1 MTSITSIS
9 AFHALKTIKK
19 SKVIDEN
26 NNFSETDP
34 KQSKKFDS
42 FWNFKAKTIERFQ
55 NFLPKD
61 FQSKAATSTNKN
73 EDF

>member
-26 NNFSETDP
+26 NNFSETGWFFEIYLDFCLTR
-34 KQSKKFDS
+34 KFTLIHLFDS
-42 FWNFKAKTIERFQ
+42 STFII
-55 NFLPKD
+55 LL
-61 FQSKAATSTNKN
+61 STN
-73 EDF
+73 F